1 MTAADRE
8 YRRSVLATCVSH
20 FLALC
25 IGVLAS
31 LLVQAVLS

>member
-1 MTAADRE
+1 MTAAERE

>member
-1 MTAADRE
+1 MTAAERE
-8 YRRSVLATCVSH
+8 HRRSVLATCVSH

-31 LLVQAVLS
+31 LLAQAVLS

>member
-1 MTAADRE
+1 MTAAERE
-8 YRRSVLATCVSH
+8 HHRSVLATCVTH

>member
-1 MTAADRE
+1 MTAAERE
-8 YRRSVLATCVSH
+8 YLRSVLATCVSH

-31 LLVQAVLS
+31 LLAQAVLS